1 MLVDDWERLF
11 SPAILSCGYDY
22 FADDRITRLK
32 ALSDGWEATASG
44 SMDYSVFIDE
54 GLERASCTC
63 PYFADHGPYKHV
75 AATCYEIEYQASFD
89 STRDNRNRPEIDL
102 AELAA
107 SLDERTRFE
116 FLLEA
121 LEGNARLKS
130 RFIRLFADST
140 LSDLK
145 SDFLQGAYEIVRA
158 NGYRGFVDW
167 RSASRCE
174 AELRRFTSEFLD
186 PLIRRGS
193 YSHAF
198 AITAALAL
206 LLQRIAIDDSDGFFD
221 GMMDACESHW
231 KRLFESGDD
240 PLKREM
246 FEWMSSFVKD
256 ELETN
261 EDEAD
266 IRWYLKERTEQFIV
280 ESFSED
286 GRYTCELES
295 LADRLVESDDSI
307 CRVYANGS
315 FYERPSEKAI
325 RWGLV
330 KMRCMEASGEPDE
343 AVEAYALGFPACLEI
358 IQPLVDKARK
368 HDSEKA
374 LALLKQ
380 CKSRMQDKQ
389 YPTEVSL
396 QLFELLKEA
405 GRTDEAREELLD
417 LAAHGRATDNQQ
429 FRSWFRQLKKL
440 SGTRWSKYEKS
451 LAAAFEDSPH
461 KLYELYAEAG
471 AHERLLAALEQSG
484 SRYDFDRYRNVLAQH
499 YPEKY
504 LAVYERDIKE
514 TLFGQPQPRKIYRGQ
529 VFLMLEMQKISGGE
543 EAVSRLVCD
552 LKEAYPQRRALME
565 ELKRLE

>member
-11 SPAILSCGYDY
+11 SPAILSRGYDY

-63 PYFADHGPYKHV
+63 PYFADHGLCKHV

-261 EDEAD
+261 
-266 IRWYLKERTEQFIV
+266 
-280 ESFSED
+280 
-286 GRYTCELES
+286 
-295 LADRLVESDDSI
+295 
-307 CRVYANGS
+307 
-315 FYERPSEKAI
+315 
-325 RWGLV
+325 
-330 KMRCMEASGEPDE
+330 
-343 AVEAYALGFPACLEI
+343 
-358 IQPLVDKARK
+358 
-368 HDSEKA
+368 
-374 LALLKQ
+374 
-380 CKSRMQDKQ
+380 
-389 YPTEVSL
+389 
-396 QLFELLKEA
+396 
-405 GRTDEAREELLD
+405 
-417 LAAHGRATDNQQ
+417 
-429 FRSWFRQLKKL
+429 
-440 SGTRWSKYEKS
+440 
-451 LAAAFEDSPH
+451 
-461 KLYELYAEAG
+461 
-471 AHERLLAALEQSG
+471 
-484 SRYDFDRYRNVLAQH
+484 
-499 YPEKY
+499 
-504 LAVYERDIKE
+504 
-514 TLFGQPQPRKIYRGQ
+514 
-529 VFLMLEMQKISGGE
+529 
-543 EAVSRLVCD
+543 
-552 LKEAYPQRRALME
+552 
-565 ELKRLE
+565 